1 MCASTADH
9 ADRRSRAVGSG
20 DGPRWRH
27 ANMSKRK
34 NQTSLSA
41 IGAANV
47 RRHPVRSQWER
58 LEAIFTYPGLYDFRD
73 LLPGSID
80 DTPSFDDS
88 DEPHGPRRGR
98 SCAYPDLLL
107 FALAICSR
115 ACSSQNAMLAELKKP
130 GRWVELCDLY
140 REGLD
145 RDVDIPMIPPSDSAL
160 DRFMV
165 RLSDEREGC
174 RRRWLGMS
182 ERLTHVGW
190 GTARLLGNFADGYCP
205 VDWTRPDHRYVVI
218 GDGTY
223 ISPFTDALRQRCEV
237 TGEEVILGSNAKTPN
252 RARIQEQVTDP
263 QPDDKTARGINH
275 VTLSTWTDYGWV
287 VLGTDHAT
295 GGEIYPTMVLL
306 DRLLDL
312 AKDRV
317 HTVVWDRVLTGWA
330 IQNLMATRRVMVI
343 NKAVARSGR
352 AQFTVDG
359 QKYRPWRIAKAIA
372 VERFRAGQ
380 SLPLGTS
387 IYQTTK
393 GYERVN
399 SEFNLLPRPK
409 PLASCA
415 REHVLWV
422 DDGALFDSYLS
433 DDGVWWK
440 RPRAATALEAKPLPA
455 DDGTWSLPI
464 TWHLDCP
471 DAPEGSHE
479 FTTHWNPAPGR
490 TGAASRGISKALRE
504 LRPVPRY
511 ADEQFGP
518 IHGLRNI
525 TESFNQW
532 FQKTLGQHK
541 RAMRLNVPQQAI
553 EHLCAGMLA
562 NAITY
567 HRYLLCTDQ
576 E

>member
-1 MCASTADH
+1 MTQQLT
-9 ADRRSRAVGSG
+9 
-20 DGPRWRH
+20 P
-27 ANMSKRK
+27 
-34 NQTSLSA
+34 LSA
-41 IGAANV
+41 TGAANV

-58 LEAIFTYPGLYDFRD
+58 FEAIFTYPGLYDCSD
-73 LLPGSID
+73 LLAESID
-80 DTPSFDDS
+80 ETTSFDDS
-88 DEPHGPRRGR
+88 APRQGPRRGR

-107 FALAICSR
+107 FALTICSR
-115 ACSSQNAMLAELKKP
+115 ACTSQNAMLAELDES
-130 GRWVELCDLY
+130 GRWAELCDLY
-140 REGLD
+140 REGLGL
-145 RDVDIPMIPPSDSAL
+145 DIEIPAIPPAASAL
-160 DRFMV
+160 DRFMA
-165 RLSDEREGC
+165 RLADKREER
-174 RRRWLGMS
+174 RRRWAALS

-190 GTARLLGNFADGYCP
+190 GTARLLGNFADGYGE
-205 VDWTRPDHRYVVI
+205 VDWTNPDYHYVVI

-223 ISPFTDALRQRCEV
+223 IKPFTNALRQWCPV
-237 TGEEVILGSNAKTPN
+237 TGEEVILGSNAKTRN

-263 QPDDKTARGINH
+263 KPDDKTARGINH
-275 VTLSTWTDYGWV
+275 VTLSTWTDFGWV

-306 DRLLDL
+306 DRLLDF

-330 IQNLMATRRVMVI
+330 IQDLMATRRVMVI

-352 AQFTVDG
+352 YPFTVDG
-359 QKYRPWRIAKAIA
+359 QKYRPYNIPKATA

-399 SEFNLLPRPK
+399 SKFHRLPLPK

-415 REHVLWV
+415 QPHVLWV

-433 DDGVWWK
+433 HDGVWWK
-440 RPRAATALEAKPLPA
+440 RPRAATAVEAKPLPR
-455 DDGTWSLPI
+455 DCGTWSLPI

-471 DAPEGSHE
+471 AAPEGRHE

-490 TGAASRGISKALRE
+490 TKAVSNALLE

-532 FQKTLGQHK
+532 LQKALGQHK
-541 RAMRLNVPQQAI
+541 RATRLNVDQQAV

-567 HRYLLCTDQ
+567 HRYLLCTEQ